1 MRSNIPFFS
10 VIIPTFNRSKTLNRS
25 ISSVMKQS
33 FKDFELIIVD
43 DGSTDNTR
51 EICHKYDLN
60 YIKTENHGVS
70 YARNTGAKS
79 TRGKWLAFLDSDD
92 EWLPNKLKKQKDF
105 IRDNPEYSIVHG
117 NERWINNGSLLNQ
130 KLKHKKSGGNLFN
143 KSLELCL
150 ISPSAVAIHR
160 DLFSHYRGFREDF
173 PVCEDYDLWLKIT
186 SNNEV
191 GFIED
196 EILIKYGGHK
206 DQLSQKFRGMDYWR
220 VLSIDWVVE
229 NLNLTSEKKEAAT
242 SQLVL
247 KSKILLNG
255 YIKHKNLSNHEEIS
269 KILAKY
275 LNRETKSDSA
285 SKH

>member
-1 MRSNIPFFS
+1 MRSDIPFFS

-43 DGSTDNTR
+43 DGSTDNTH

-70 YARNTGAKS
+70 YARNTGAK
-79 TRGKWLAFLDSDD
+79 TARGKWLAFLDSDD
-92 EWLPNKLKKQKDF
+92 EWLPDKLKKQKDF

-117 NERWINNGSLLNQ
+117 NERWIKNGSLLNQ
-130 KLKHKKSGGNLFN
+130 KLKHKKSGGNIFR

-150 ISPSAVAIHR
+150 ISPSAVVIHR
-160 DLFSHYRGFREDF
+160 GLFFQYGGFREDF

-186 SNNEV
+186 ANNEI

-196 EILIKYGGHK
+196 ELLIKYGGHK
-206 DQLSQKFRGMDYWR
+206 DQLSQKFRGMDQWR
-220 VLSIDWVVE
+220 VLSIDWVLE
-229 NLNLTSEKKEAAT
+229 NSDLTNEYKEAAINE
-242 SQLVL
+242 LAK

-255 YIKHKNLSNHEEIS
+255 YIKHQNMPNYEEVLT
-269 KILAKY
+269 ILTKY
-275 LNRETKSDSA
+275 LNKET
-285 SKH
+285 